1 MSIVNEI
8 SDCLSE
14 ENIWVAASDND
25 IERVK
30 ALITGSVHGVDDK
43 VCMCSICIIT
53 IYTDYKNVLLLRNCS
68 MYSLFCMYCVL
79 NMRFYFVLF
88 Y

>member
-30 ALITGSVHGVDDK
+30 ALITGNVHGVDDK
-43 VCMCSICIIT
+43 VCMCGICIIT
-53 IYTDYKNVLLLRNCS
+53 IYTDY
-68 MYSLFCMYCVL
+68 
-79 NMRFYFVLF
+79 NMFYFCVIVQCIHCF
-88 Y
+88 VCIVC